1 MKTVINTIRIKA
13 TLNRMAF
20 AADSHR
26 RNRQDRSRKE
36 RHTCISDMI
45 FFLRQN
51 LKQSNEWTLTLYANF
66 IDFNKAFASI

>member
-1 MKTVINTIRIKA
+1 MMKTVINTIRIKA

-26 RNRQDRSRKE
+26 RNRQERSRKE
-36 RHTCISDMI
+36 RNISDKI